1 VGERDS
7 DYVTAMADWELA
19 EYRKS
24 LEDALA
30 QAEVPKY
37 YLPPNSCKSS
47 CQPSWRSRT
56 REGAE
61 NARP

>member
-37 YLPPNSCKSS
+37 YLP
-47 CQPSWRSRT
+47 
-56 REGAE
+56 REQLQEQLPTVLAE
-61 NARP
+61 QDARRGG